1 MAAILSDAGA
11 HPILHYLAPTGSA
24 RPFTPEEKAILDT
37 VNQKVAGEASLDD
50 LLDFLFQT
58 IRELYPCDRIGLA
71 FLDDED
77 RRIVSRKSTALYAPL
92 LLERGYAE
100 DLAHSSLARVIE
112 ADCARI
118 IYDLPRYLEQHPRS
132 RSSAL
137 LVQEG
142 VRSSLTCPLTV
153 KGRCLGVIFL
163 SSREP
168 RAYTPFHVQL
178 WQGIAERL
186 GQAVEKVWRIEQLQ
200 AANQAYTEM
209 LAFVSHEVKN
219 PIASMMTDARV
230 MADGYLGPVAPAQA
244 QKLER
249 LIGKG
254 RYLLDLVRD
263 YLDLARMEGGHLAL
277 RPRPCTWMTEVMEPA
292 LELIM
297 PQLQARGMILERQLP
312 RDLGPVHCDPD
323 LMRIVLVNLLGN
335 AVKYGRDG
343 GKVRLSAERQPDQ
356 LLVAVWNQGPGFP
369 PEERPRLFRKFSR
382 LQAPEL
388 LARKGT
394 GIGLYTAW
402 RIVHLH
408 GGRMDARSEPGQ
420 WAEFTLELPQ
430 P

>member
-1 MAAILSDAGA
+1 
-11 HPILHYLAPTGSA
+11 
-24 RPFTPEEKAILDT
+24 
-37 VNQKVAGEASLDD
+37 
-50 LLDFLFQT
+50 
-58 IRELYPCDRIGLA
+58 
-71 FLDDED
+71 
-77 RRIVSRKSTALYAPL
+77 
-92 LLERGYAE
+92 
-100 DLAHSSLARVIE
+100 VIE